1 MRRKRKAPT
10 APLPQRRGV
19 DPVHLRLP
27 AEGPWPTV
35 RAYLAE
41 RLPTVDPARIDAL
54 LRGRE
59 IVGVDGPIGP
69 EEPFRP
75 AGHLWL
81 YRDLPAEVPV
91 PFELELL
98 YRDDHLVVVD
108 KPHFLATTPRG
119 RHVVETALSR
129 LRHGLDLPA
138 LSPAHRLDRLTA
150 GLAMFVVRPEDR
162 GAYQTLFRDRLV
174 RKEYQ
179 AVAPHHPALALPRTV
194 RSHIVKERGVIAAR
208 ELDAPPNSESRI
220 DLVEHRDG
228 LGRYRLRPL
237 SGRTHQLRLHMSG
250 LGVPILGDP
259 VYPVVLPEPAPDDF
273 RRPLQLL
280 ASVVEFTD
288 PLTGRPHRFETRRTL
303 AAWADPQSWA
313 AADAPVPA
321 PRPARDP
328 DRDSD
333 EDSDR
338 DRDHGPGLGPA
349 I

>member
-1 MRRKRKAPT
+1 
-10 APLPQRRGV
+10 V

-35 RAYLAE
+35 RAHLVE
-41 RLPTVDPARIDAL
+41 RLPTVAAERIDAAL
-54 LRGRE
+54 HGRE
-59 IVGVDGPIGP
+59 IVGEDGPVAP
-69 EEPFRP
+69 DAPFRP
-75 AGHLWL
+75 GAHLWF
-81 YRDLPAEVPV
+81 YRDLPDEVRV
-91 PFELELL
+91 PFELEVLH
-98 YRDDHLVVVD
+98 RDEHLVVVD

-129 LRHGLDLPA
+129 LRHTLDLPA

-179 AVAPHHPALALPRTV
+179 AVAPYDPALSLPRTV

-208 ELDAPPNSESRI
+208 EVDAPPNSESEI
-220 DLVEHRDG
+220 DLLDRRDG
-228 LGRYRLRPL
+228 LARYRLRPL
-237 SGRTHQLRLHMSG
+237 SGRTHQLRLHMCG

-280 ASVVEFTD
+280 SSVVEFTD
-288 PLTGRPHRFETRRTL
+288 PLTGRARRFESRRTL
-303 AAWADPQSWA
+303 AAWTAPEGWA
-313 AADAPVPA
+313 LGA
-321 PRPARDP
+321 
-328 DRDSD
+328 S
-333 EDSDR
+333 SDR
-338 DRDHGPGLGPA
+338 S
-349 I
+349 

>member
-1 MRRKRKAPT
+1 MRRKSRRPAS
-10 APLPQRRGV
+10 PLPQRNGV

-35 RAYLAE
+35 RAHLVE
-41 RLPTVDPARIDAL
+41 RLPTVAAERIDAAL
-54 LRGRE
+54 HGRE
-59 IVGVDGPIGP
+59 IVGEDGPVAP
-69 EEPFRP
+69 DAPFRP
-75 AGHLWL
+75 GAHLWFH
-81 YRDLPAEVPV
+81 RDLPDEVRV
-91 PFELELL
+91 PFELEVLH
-98 YRDDHLVVVD
+98 RDEHLVVVD

-129 LRHGLDLPA
+129 LRHTLDLPA

-179 AVAPHHPALALPRTV
+179 AVAPYDPALSLPRTV

-208 ELDAPPNSESRI
+208 EVDAPPNSESGI
-220 DLVEHRDG
+220 DLIDHRDG
-228 LGRYRLRPL
+228 LARYHLRPH
-237 SGRTHQLRLHMSG
+237 SGRTHQLRLHMCG

-280 ASVVEFTD
+280 SSVLEFTD
-288 PLTGRPHRFETRRTL
+288 PLTGRERRFESRRTL
-303 AAWADPQSWA
+303 AAWTDPEGWA
-313 AADAPVPA
+313 
-321 PRPARDP
+321 
-328 DRDSD
+328 
-333 EDSDR
+333 
-338 DRDHGPGLGPA
+338 LGA
-349 I
+349 S

>member
-1 MRRKRKAPT
+1 
-10 APLPQRRGV
+10 V

-35 RAYLAE
+35 RAHLVE
-41 RLPTVDPARIDAL
+41 RLPTVAAERIDAAL
-54 LRGRE
+54 HGRE
-59 IVGVDGPIGP
+59 IVGEDGPVAP
-69 EEPFRP
+69 DAPFRP
-75 AGHLWL
+75 GAHLWF
-81 YRDLPAEVPV
+81 YRDLPDEVRV
-91 PFELELL
+91 PFELEVLH
-98 YRDDHLVVVD
+98 RDEHLVVVD

-129 LRHGLDLPA
+129 LRHTLDLPA

-179 AVAPHHPALALPRTV
+179 AVAPYDPALSLPRTV

-208 ELDAPPNSESRI
+208 EVDAPPNSESEI
-220 DLVEHRDG
+220 DLLDRRDG
-228 LGRYRLRPL
+228 LARYRLRPL
-237 SGRTHQLRLHMSG
+237 SGRTHQLRLHMCG

-280 ASVVEFTD
+280 SSVVEFTD
-288 PLTGRPHRFETRRTL
+288 PLTGRARRFESRRTL
-303 AAWADPQSWA
+303 AAWTDPEGWA
-313 AADAPVPA
+313 LGA
-321 PRPARDP
+321 
-328 DRDSD
+328 S
-333 EDSDR
+333 SDR
-338 DRDHGPGLGPA
+338 S
-349 I
+349 

>member
-1 MRRKRKAPT
+1 MRRKSKPP
-10 APLPQRRGV
+10 APLPQRNGV

-27 AEGPWPTV
+27 AEGAWPTV
-35 RAYLAE
+35 RAHLVD

-54 LRGRE
+54 LAARE
-59 IVGVDGPIGP
+59 IVGESGPIGP
-69 EEPFRP
+69 DEPFRP
-75 AGHLWL
+75 GAHLWL
-81 YRDLPAEVPV
+81 YRDPPDETPV
-91 PFELELL
+91 PFRLDVLHHDE
-98 YRDDHLVVVD
+98 HLVVVD

-129 LRHGLDLPA
+129 LRHSLALPA

-179 AVAPHHPALALPRTV
+179 AVAPYDPALVLPRTV

-208 ELDAPPNSESRI
+208 ETDAPPNSESRI
-220 DLVEHRDG
+220 DLVERRDG
-228 LGRYRLRPL
+228 LARYRLRPL
-237 SGRTHQLRLHMSG
+237 SGRTHQLRLHMSS

-259 VYPVVLPEPAPDDF
+259 VYPVVLPETAPDDF

-288 PLTGRPHRFETRRTL
+288 PLTGRPRRFESRRTL
-303 AAWADPQSWA
+303 TAWSDPEAWAAGPE
-313 AADAPVPA
+313 PA
-321 PRPARDP
+321 GRSGTA
-328 DRDSD
+328 
-333 EDSDR
+333 
-338 DRDHGPGLGPA
+338 G
-349 I
+349 

>member
-1 MRRKRKAPT
+1 MRRKNRRPAS
-10 APLPQRRGV
+10 PLPQRNGV

-41 RLPTVDPARIDAL
+41 RLPAVAAARIDAAL
-54 LRGRE
+54 HGRE
-59 IVGVDGPIGP
+59 IVGEDGPVAP
-69 EEPFRP
+69 DAPFRP
-75 AGHLWL
+75 GAHLWF
-81 YRDLPAEVPV
+81 YRDLPDEVRV
-91 PFELELL
+91 PFDLEVLH
-98 YRDDHLVVVD
+98 RDEHLVVVD

-119 RHVVETALSR
+119 RHVAETALSR
-129 LRHGLDLPA
+129 LRHVLDLPA

-162 GAYQTLFRDRLV
+162 GAYQTLFHDRLV

-179 AVAPHHPALALPRTV
+179 AIAPYDPALSLPRTV

-208 ELDAPPNSESRI
+208 EVDAPPNSESRI
-220 DLVEHRDG
+220 DLLDHRDG
-228 LGRYRLRPL
+228 LARYRLRPL

-280 ASVVEFTD
+280 AAAVEFTD
-288 PLTGRPHRFETRRTL
+288 PLTGRERRFESRRTL
-303 AAWADPQSWA
+303 SAWADPEGWA
-313 AADAPVPA
+313 
-321 PRPARDP
+321 
-328 DRDSD
+328 
-333 EDSDR
+333 
-338 DRDHGPGLGPA
+338 LGA
-349 I
+349 S